1 MRRWWR
7 AAAVG
12 STLAMAVALVAALV
26 AASGP
31 AASTPPD
38 HPIGVR
44 VARIAQ
50 ACQALTPDEVGDIAK
65 VDGVRLHEDL
75 ALRSPYSV
83 GHECVYENDPKRN
96 LQPDAGYFI
105 VVLTVERDPDAKL
118 YADYRSSAKDAKPIR
133 VGDDE
138 GFTGGNRVG
147 ARHGIWCVL
156 ATMGVEGKDGAYQEI
171 MRRFVSRLPRT
182 NQVAKS

>member
-1 MRRWWR
+1 MRSWWR
-7 AAAVG
+7 AAVMG
-12 STLAMAVALVAALV
+12 STLAMPAAL
-26 AASGP
+26 AAACGP
-31 AASTPPD
+31 AAPTPSD
-38 HPIGVR
+38 HPTGVR
-44 VARIAQ
+44 VARIAD
-50 ACQALTPDEVGDIAK
+50 ACRALTADEVGVIAK
-65 VDGVRLHEDL
+65 VDGVQLHEDF